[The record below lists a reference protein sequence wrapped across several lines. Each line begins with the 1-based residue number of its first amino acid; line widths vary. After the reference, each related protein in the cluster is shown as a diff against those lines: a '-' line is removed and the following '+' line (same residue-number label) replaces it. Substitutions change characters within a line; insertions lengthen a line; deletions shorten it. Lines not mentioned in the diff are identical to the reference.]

1 LGRGRRI
8 GRGEA
13 GDKRYDR
20 RECRG
25 WREFRHAVNYW
36 DKVTDRQGEDKK
48 STITTYITK
57 DWSGKREF
65 VKIINH

>member
-1 LGRGRRI
+1 
-8 GRGEA
+8 
-13 GDKRYDR
+13 
-20 RECRG
+20 
-25 WREFRHAVNYW
+25 VNYW

-65 VKIINH
+65 VKIIKPLRVRDRKHFISYRGYLVQ